1 MITIRNTQRSV
12 KIDIEK
18 LKEAIA
24 RMLEIVGYPDFDLG
38 IRITNNKT
46 IRQYNNIYRRQDKP
60 TDVIS
65 FPYYP
70 KLKAGEKIKP
80 HDDRDDDE
88 KNLGDI
94 LISAEYVKDQAK
106 KAGVPFEEHLIR
118 ICVHGI
124 CHLLG
129 YDHIT
134 DSDYRRMRAKEAFI
148 IKTLKK
154 YHA

>member
-1 MITIRNTQRSV
+1 MITIRNTQRAV
-12 KIDIEK
+12 KINIDTLTRTLTHI
-18 LKEAIA
+18 LT
-24 RMLEIVGYPDFDLG
+24 IVGYPDFDLG
-38 IRITNNKT
+38 VRITSNKT

-60 TDVIS
+60 TDILS

-80 HDDRDDDE
+80 HDEDE

-94 LISAEYVKDQAK
+94 LISAEYVKDQAEK
-106 KAGVPFEEHLIR
+106 SGIPFEEQLTRVGI
-118 ICVHGI
+118 HGI

-129 YDHIT
+129 YDHII
-134 DSDYRRMRAKEAFI
+134 DRDWRRMRAKESFI

-154 YHA
+154 HN